1 MAELSPGVRWDDRGE
16 EAIGFVGKEERRG
29 EWRGGAGGGEE
40 RWKEMGNEE
49 QVLPPAGLRDKYLQ
63 NWNKPPGD

>member
-40 RWKEMGNEE
+40 RRSEVRGGGRR
-49 QVLPPAGLRDKYLQ
+49 QGAAASSRL
-63 NWNKPPGD
+63 

>member
-29 EWRGGAGGGEE
+29 E
-40 RWKEMGNEE
+40 
-49 QVLPPAGLRDKYLQ
+49 
-63 NWNKPPGD
+63 KPKGRVVVIYYCFLESLLTIL

>member
-40 RWKEMGNEE
+40 RWKEQGVQCESCDIWWLMG
-49 QVLPPAGLRDKYLQ
+49 AGRSWQKG
-63 NWNKPPGD
+63 W